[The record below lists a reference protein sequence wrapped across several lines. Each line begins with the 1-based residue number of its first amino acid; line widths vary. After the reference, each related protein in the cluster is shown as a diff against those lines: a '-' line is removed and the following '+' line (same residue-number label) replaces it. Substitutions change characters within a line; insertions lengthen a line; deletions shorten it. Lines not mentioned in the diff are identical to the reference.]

1 MDDPDLH
8 YLTKF
13 ADAVVWAMADNL
25 INPQALDSADYFG
38 GATATNTS
46 RLVNELFDFAESINK
61 PFFVVPPYLMGLNAA
76 NMTAQTI
83 TKASDQTAYNR
94 CLDFRSRVAARIAE
108 DPKNGVLLDV
118 YGRIIVDGTDQGLSQ
133 RYLYHNLAGGKT
145 GIALWRLD
153 TDHINGD
160 EPADTNVFA
169 WRCGTY
175 TGSAGNGN
183 FRGWRRDGG
192 NNTENVAFAY
202 RHSVRQEQ
210 CFGPSDPDHNA
221 FISFIAKPTFNGTR
235 LVCYKGG
242 GGSPPAV
249 GQAVHIRTLTAGG
262 GMFLNGNN
270 QTFRLDEAPVGD
282 TTYPDSWWA
291 MDFVVDSVN
300 LPYSG
305 FPLTDNNG
313 HPTNTTGLHL
323 NVGVVS
329 ALWYLELT
337 KTFVPLMNSVQRE
350 A

>member
-1 MDDPDLH
+1 
-8 YLTKF
+8 
-13 ADAVVWAMADNL
+13 
-25 INPQALDSADYFG
+25 
-38 GATATNTS
+38 
-46 RLVNELFDFAESINK
+46 
-61 PFFVVPPYLMGLNAA
+61 
-76 NMTAQTI
+76 
-83 TKASDQTAYNR
+83 
-94 CLDFRSRVAARIAE
+94 
-108 DPKNGVLLDV
+108 
-118 YGRIIVDGTDQGLSQ
+118 
-133 RYLYHNLAGGKT
+133 
-145 GIALWRLD
+145 
-153 TDHINGD
+153 
-160 EPADTNVFA
+160 
-169 WRCGTY
+169 
-175 TGSAGNGN
+175 
-183 FRGWRRDGG
+183 
-192 NNTENVAFAY
+192 
-202 RHSVRQEQ
+202 VRQEQ